1 VPTVTLEAGDRGELG
16 SGPGR
21 YRRLL
26 AVPGSRALTAADLC
40 ARLPQGMLSITVLL
54 VVAQH
59 TSMRMAGFALA
70 GSTLGLAATAPVRG
84 RLADRSGVSRVAGL
98 CYAGYLAS
106 WAGLLAACA
115 AREPGAVL
123 VALAALVGCC
133 TPPLSPAMRS
143 LWSVHAPAR
152 LLSTA
157 FALDAAVFDLAY
169 IAGPIVASS
178 LAVGIAPAAAL
189 GLMLALLGG
198 AVAVIAMRFRRE
210 AAGEA
215 SDRGSGPLRSATL
228 RRLLVTAALANLALS
243 ATEVALIAS
252 VRLHHALWASGP
264 LLAEL
269 SAGSIVGSLLLGSRA
284 STARPRQRLACLLT
298 SFTLGLAALTA
309 AALAPP
315 LLAVVTPLAGLSLGP
330 TLATLFTLTAKAV
343 PRHNG
348 TEAQAWLNSMMNGG
362 AAGGAALAGLT
373 ARQPILGLAIAAG
386 AAGLAA
392 LTAAFP
398 ERSRQSPKGRPLPAR
413 QAPGSR

>member
-1 VPTVTLEAGDRGELG
+1 MDYVPSVTLKADDRGELG
-16 SGPGR
+16 TGRSR
-21 YRRLL
+21 YRQLL
-26 AVPGSRALTAADLC
+26 AAPGSRALTAADLC
-40 ARLPQGMLSITVLL
+40 ARLPQGMLSVTVLL
-54 VVAQH
+54 VVAEH

-70 GSTLGLAATAPVRG
+70 GSTLGLAVTAPLRG

-98 CYAGYLAS
+98 CYAGYLVC
-106 WAGLLAACA
+106 WAGLLAASV
-115 AREPGAVL
+115 ARQSAAVL
-123 VALAALVGCC
+123 VVMATLVGCC

-143 LWSVHAPAR
+143 LWSVHAPAW

-169 IAGPIVASS
+169 IAGPVLASS

-189 GLMLALLGG
+189 GLMLGLLGG
-198 AVAVIAMRFRRE
+198 AVALIAVRFRRRPVDG
-210 AAGEA
+210 AKR
-215 SDRGSGPLRSATL
+215 RGSGPLRSGTL
-228 RRLLVTAALANLALS
+228 RRLLVTAALANVALS
-243 ATEVALIAS
+243 ATEVALIAT

-284 STARPRQRLACLLT
+284 STAKPHGRLAWLLA

-309 AALAPP
+309 ASLVPP

-330 TLATLFTLTAKAV
+330 TLATLFTLTARAA
-343 PRHNG
+343 PREAG
-348 TEAQAWLNSMMNGG
+348 TEAQAWLNSMMNAG

-392 LTAAFP
+392 LTASYV
-398 ERSRQSPKGRPLPAR
+398 RAR
-413 QAPGSR
+413 EKSMSGT